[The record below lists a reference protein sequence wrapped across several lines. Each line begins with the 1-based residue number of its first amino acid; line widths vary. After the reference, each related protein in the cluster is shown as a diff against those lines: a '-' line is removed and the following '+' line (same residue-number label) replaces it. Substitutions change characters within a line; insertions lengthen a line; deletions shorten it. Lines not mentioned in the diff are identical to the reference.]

1 MTDQIAEMEASVRR
15 SELARRFGRVEEKI
29 DAAKSGRQWAKDI
42 GTSILVNVLT
52 VIVVGVIALGS
63 REYSSLTSAIEARVG
78 TEQR

>member
-1 MTDQIAEMEASVRR
+1 MCAAQSWHEGSAALR
-15 SELARRFGRVEEKI
+15 KI

-63 REYSSLTSAIEARVG
+63 REYSSLTSAIEARVSA
-78 TEQR
+78 EQK